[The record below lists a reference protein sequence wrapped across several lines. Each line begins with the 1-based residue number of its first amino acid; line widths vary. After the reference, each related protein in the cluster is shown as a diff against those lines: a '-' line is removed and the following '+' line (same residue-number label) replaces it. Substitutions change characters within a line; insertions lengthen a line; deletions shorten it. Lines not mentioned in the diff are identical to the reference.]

1 MKPLLVLVSCLI
13 GFAPSPISSQA
24 KTETPAQ
31 DKRVLAPTGTRR
43 SPTLDD
49 AYAVKTI
56 GAVDVSPTDTLAALE
71 ISGGIT
77 VLSLAPDGT
86 QVKRLEGGSN
96 PSWSPDG
103 KLLAFF
109 ANARSE
115 RQVHIWGREADS
127 VRPVTTFAGGV
138 SQGEISWAPD
148 SRRLVI
154 GTRLVGDY
162 LSKICD
168 FELDGVRVYDA
179 HTPVNHLLQEGVFKL
194 ESKGGDLRKAIDCD
208 PELGINRIV
217 IVNLEPDN
225 WTEIKGAAKQYAS
238 PSWSPDGRFIA
249 AIADL
254 SPPQQQ
260 PTYFGQRDNQAA
272 LSVFEV
278 ASGSERRMTV
288 HAANVF
294 GTPAWSA
301 DSEQL
306 LLLAERNSPSPSFTS
321 ILVHSVTLD
330 RSTFIPTPRDLSARG
345 VRWSRNGKKVV
356 ATLFDRFIDSLW
368 KLDPAGG
375 NPQQIQ
381 TLGWQVDS
389 FAELDADV
397 FLFNVQS
404 GSFKGRLGTTGG
416 EQGTFRLIY
425 DANPQ
430 LGELEF
436 GEQRR
441 LTWRNK
447 AGEEVDGVVILP
459 PGYRPDRRYPTIV
472 NPYPGSAR
480 DVLRFSPSF
489 DTGQLQAAQGY
500 VVFRLNLRSPHGVY
514 RSFPHGER
522 SCEKARGAAGIPIM
536 VDDFTSGIAA
546 LVQKGIVDPDRIG
559 MFGHSD
565 GGWATNLI
573 VTETSIVKAAVVI
586 SGASNAILLSA
597 FPLPLVTRGMDQATK
612 GNVFDNF
619 QDYVKL
625 SPIFKMRELDTPML
639 LMVGDQDWTW
649 VPQMIAQYGV
659 LRLEGKDV
667 QLIRY
672 ANESHNLSRR
682 ESIEDALRRMHR
694 FFDERL
700 LRSKPRVQSDRNK

>member
-1 MKPLLVLVSCLI
+1 MRIPY
-13 GFAPSPISSQA
+13 G
-24 KTETPAQ
+24 
-31 DKRVLAPTGTRR
+31 
-43 SPTLDD
+43 
-49 AYAVKTI
+49 
-56 GAVDVSPTDTLAALE
+56 
-71 ISGGIT
+71 
-77 VLSLAPDGT
+77 
-86 QVKRLEGGSN
+86 RL
-96 PSWSPDG
+96 
-103 KLLAFF
+103 
-109 ANARSE
+109 
-115 RQVHIWGREADS
+115 
-127 VRPVTTFAGGV
+127 TTFAGGV
-138 SQGEISWAPD
+138 SQGGISWAPD
-148 SRRLVI
+148 SRRLVL
-154 GTRLVGDY
+154 GTRLMGDY
-162 LSKICD
+162 RKRVCN
-168 FELDGVRVYDA
+168 FERDGVRVYDA
-179 HTPVNHLLQEGVFKL
+179 DAPVNHLLQEGVFKL
-194 ESKGGDLRKAIDCD
+194 ESKGGDARKAIDCD
-208 PELGINRIV
+208 PQLGINRIV

-225 WTEIKGAAKQYAS
+225 WTEVKGAAKQYAN

-249 AIADL
+249 ALADMNPL
-254 SPPQQQ
+254 EQQ
-260 PTYFGQRDNQAA
+260 PTYFGQRDNHTA

-278 ASGSERRMTV
+278 ASGTERRMTV
-288 HAANVF
+288 DAANVL

-306 LLLAERNSPSPSFTS
+306 LLLAERNPPSPSFTS
-321 ILVHSVTLD
+321 ILLQSVTHD
-330 RSTFIPTPRDLSARG
+330 RSTFIPTPRGLSARG
-345 VRWSRNGKKVV
+345 VRWSRDGKKVV
-356 ATLFDRFIDSLW
+356 ATLFDRFVDSLW
-368 KLDPAGG
+368 KMDPDGG

-381 TLGWQVDS
+381 TVGWQVDS

-397 FLFNVQS
+397 FLLNVQT
-404 GSFKGRLGTTGG
+404 GSFRGRLGTIGG
-416 EQGTFRLIY
+416 EQRTFRLVY

-472 NPYPGSAR
+472 NPYPASAR

-489 DTGQLQAAQGY
+489 DTGQLQAARGY

-514 RSFPHGER
+514 RSFPHGEQYY
-522 SCEKARGAAGIPIM
+522 EKARGAAGIPIM
-536 VDDFTSGIAA
+536 VDDFTSGIAS
-546 LVQKGIVDPDRIG
+546 LVQQGIDDPQRIG

-586 SGASNAILLSA
+586 SGVSNAILLSA
-597 FPLPLVTRGMDQATK
+597 FPLPLATRGMDQATK

-625 SPIFKMRELDTPML
+625 SPIFKMRELDTSML
-639 LMVGDQDWTW
+639 LMVGDQDWTS

-682 ESIEDALRRMHR
+682 ESIEDALGRMHR

-700 LRSKPRVQSDRNK
+700 LELKVQ